1 MLVLDGLLCN
11 CVIKNAGFSH
21 SEVCQHI
28 RMLLVVSRDTD
39 QPVIRVHRRVV
50 EVDDHGLHGQLRIH
64 QRHRLITRLWRHRS
78 VVISL
83 AVAHHHPA
91 HQGMIFIM
99 DSSWKL
105 ILVVDS

>member
-1 MLVLDGLLCN
+1 M
-11 CVIKNAGFSH
+11 
-21 SEVCQHI
+21 
-28 RMLLVVSRDTD
+28 VSRDTD

-50 EVDDHGLHGQLRIH
+50 EVDDHGLHGQLRTR

-91 HQGMIFIM
+91 HQGIFIV
-99 DSSWKL
+99 DFPRKL
-105 ILVVDS
+105 ILIVDS